1 MDKKIDTGPVQSS
14 KNVLLDNAPSLV
26 TLVDDYLR
34 NENRSLLVSHAA
46 SKSERVCRREGQGE
60 ARRRLPEH
68 HSFFF
73 VRNLTYMSLAV

>member
-34 NENRSLLVSHAA
+34 NEIGRFLCLTPLQKVNEYAVERGKVKRGGGCRSITPFS
-46 SKSERVCRREGQGE
+46 SSG
-60 ARRRLPEH
+60 
-68 HSFFF
+68 
-73 VRNLTYMSLAV
+73 T